1 MPNLEKLNL
10 NYTEVTDKGIEQLNG
25 LRKLQELALSG
36 TAVTQNALLKLL
48 PTSPVEFSIYL
59 EYKD

>member
-25 LRKLQELALSG
+25 LKKLQELALSG

-48 PTSPVEFSIYL
+48 PLPQLTFSFYL